1 VTTNQLLLD
10 APQHDGHRDPG
21 SGSPGYHVRLA
32 TTADD
37 VLTAQRLR
45 EQVFLLQRGRR
56 SPYAVGPAH
65 QIGPDADE
73 FDDRCDH
80 LIVWHR
86 GRFGPSEA
94 VATCRL
100 LPPHGNDSSPRGA
113 GLAADRGFGLMP
125 LERLLDTTVEIGR
138 ACVRA
143 DYRAGATVS
152 LLLGGV
158 ARYLHLTGYR
168 HLLAAVPVDVSDGG
182 HTAASVWDFALAGYL
197 APAERR
203 CRPRD
208 PIAIGGLER
217 ADRPRV
223 PALLRGCLRLGGK
236 VCGPPGYDETFD
248 TAAFLVLL
256 DTEAVD
262 PRYLRR
268 LLNTDG

>member
-10 APQHDGHRDPG
+10 APQHGRQSLDVDLGAG
-21 SGSPGYHVRLA
+21 SFGYQVRLA
-32 TTADD
+32 TTAED
-37 VLTAQRLR
+37 VLAAQRLR
-45 EQVFLLQRGRR
+45 DHVFNLEWGRR
-56 SPYAVGPAH
+56 TTDPA
-65 QIGPDADE
+65 GLDAEE

-80 LIVWHR
+80 LIVWYR
-86 GRFGPSEA
+86 SRTGASQA

-100 LPPHGNDSSPRGA
+100 LPPHGNDSAPRGS
-113 GLAADRGFGLMP
+113 GLAADRIFGLMP
-125 LERLLDTTVEIGR
+125 LERLLDTTVEVGR

-143 DYRAGATVS
+143 DHRAGAAVS
-152 LLLGGV
+152 LLWGGV

-168 HLLAAVPVDVSDGG
+168 YVLGAVPMALQDDGRS
-182 HTAASVWDFALAGYL
+182 AASFWDLALTSYL

-217 ADRPRV
+217 AAT
-223 PALLRGCLRLGGK
+223 PAIPLLLRGCLRLGAK
-236 VCGPPGYDETFD
+236 VCGPPGYDETFG
-248 TAAFLVLL
+248 AARFLVLL
-256 DTEAVD
+256 DTQDVN